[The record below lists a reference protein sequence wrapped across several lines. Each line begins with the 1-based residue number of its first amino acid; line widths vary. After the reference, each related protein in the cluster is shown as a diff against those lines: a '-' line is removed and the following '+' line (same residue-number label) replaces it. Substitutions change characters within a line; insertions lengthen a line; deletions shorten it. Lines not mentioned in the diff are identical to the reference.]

1 MAVGYALVAVDG
13 VVGTSGTPK
22 ILYSINWVSDGT
34 AGVIK
39 IYDGTS
45 TAGTLVYQETGVINQ
60 GVYRL
65 FGGTEGIVLKNG
77 MYLDIDAHDVNVI
90 IGYKEIL

>member
-1 MAVGYALVAVDG
+1 MAVGYAIVAADG

-39 IYDGTS
+39 VYDGTS
-45 TAGTLVYQETGVINQ
+45 TAGTLIHQETGTISV
-60 GVYRL
+60 GVTRT
-65 FGGTEGIVLKNG
+65 FGGTEGVLVKNG
-77 MYLDIDAHDVNVI
+77 LYLDIDSHDVFVSVF
-90 IGYKEIL
+90 YKEVI

>member
-1 MAVGYALVAVDG
+1 MAAGYTTIAADGEVGRTGL
-13 VVGTSGTPK
+13 PK

-45 TAGTLVYQETGVINQ
+45 TAGTLVYQETGVINT
-60 GVYRL
+60 GVFRQ
-65 FGGTEGIVLKNG
+65 FGGSEGIMLKNG
-77 MYLDIDAHDVNVI
+77 MYIDIDVHDVNVVVA
-90 IGYKEIL
+90 YKEVL